1 MSARDANAEDL
12 GAVLLPTPRRPV
24 PARAIPT
31 SDMVLGP
38 ASDADAICS
47 ADSVQSVS
55 PEPLES
61 GAGPRGTVLLPDSGT
76 PTGAGMVGLG
86 RELRSNR

>member
-1 MSARDANAEDL
+1 M
-12 GAVLLPTPRRPV
+12 V
-24 PARAIPT
+24 P
-31 SDMVLGP
+31 GP

-55 PEPLES
+55 PEPLKS
-61 GAGPRGTVLLPDSGT
+61 GAGPRGTVLLPSSGT

-86 RELRSNR
+86 RELRKNQ